1 MDRAAQ
7 AKKLTEMAAS
17 AEETIDDLSGYRLR
31 VIQPRR
37 GYRFSLDPLL
47 LCDFCSLRS
56 PARVADLGTGCGII
70 PLLLAR
76 RFAGAEFVGIELQ
89 EELAETAERNV
100 RLNGLEERVGIV
112 TSDIL
117 NLKGKFS
124 ASSFDL
130 VTANPPYRV
139 PGTGRVSPRAGRD
152 RARHE
157 SSAGLADFLAA
168 AKYLVKP
175 SGTICF
181 VYHTSRLPEL
191 FTTAAEQKLSPLRLR
206 LVYGSTDAPAK
217 MVLLELVKGRR
228 GSFDVLPPLIVRE
241 PGGEYTQEVKR
252 ICGEGAPVFGD
263 EES

>member
-7 AKKLTEMAAS
+7 GKKLTEMTAA
-17 AEETIDDLSGYRLR
+17 AEETIDVLSGYRLR
-31 VIQPRR
+31 IIQPRL

-47 LCDFCSLRS
+47 LCDFCGLRS
-56 PARVADLGTGCGII
+56 PSRVADLGTGCGII

-76 RFAGAEFVGIELQ
+76 RFADASFIGIELQ
-89 EELAETAERNV
+89 EEFAETAERNV
-100 RLNGLEERVGIV
+100 RLNGLEERIGIV

-117 NLKGKFS
+117 HLKGKFPD
-124 ASSFDL
+124 SSFDL
-130 VTANPPYRV
+130 VTANPPYRI
-139 PGTGRVSPRAGRD
+139 PGTGKVSPRLGRD

-191 FTTAAEQKLSPLRLR
+191 FAVAAEQKLSPLRLR
-206 LVYGSTDAPAK
+206 LVHGFFDAPAK
-217 MVLLELVKGRR
+217 MVLLELVKGRK

-252 ICGEGAPVFGD
+252 IHGEG
-263 EES
+263 ES

>member
-1 MDRAAQ
+1 M
-7 AKKLTEMAAS
+7 TAS
-17 AEETIDDLSGYRLR
+17 AEETIDELSGYRLR
-31 VIQPRR
+31 IIQPRH

-47 LCDFCSLRS
+47 LCDFCTLRS
-56 PARVADLGTGCGII
+56 SARVADLGTGCGII

-76 RFAGAEFVGIELQ
+76 RSAEADVVGIELQ

-100 RLNGLEERVGIV
+100 LLNGLEEQIGIV
-112 TSDIL
+112 PSDIL
-117 NLKGKFS
+117 HLKGKFPP
-124 ASSFDL
+124 SSFDL
-130 VTANPPYRV
+130 VTANPPYRI
-139 PGTGRVSPRAGRD
+139 PGTGKVSPRAGRD

-191 FTTAAEQKLSPLRLR
+191 FVTAAGQKLSPLRLR
-206 LVYGSTDAPAK
+206 LVHGFPDAPAK
-217 MVLLELVKGRR
+217 MALLEFVKGRK

-252 ICGEGAPVFGD
+252 IFGEGAPVFGD
-263 EES
+263 GEV